1 MSDRPMRPPAPPRG
15 AKREETRVK
24 QAPIADKRAEF
35 ARKGPQT
42 AEERARARQ
51 FIAGKIDM
59 VRSDRSMSEAEKA
72 TAIADLERRS
82 RE

>member
-15 AKREETRVK
+15 EKREETR
-24 QAPIADKRAEF
+24 PIADKRAEF

-42 AEERARARQ
+42 ADERERARQ

-72 TAIADLERRS
+72 AAIADLERRS